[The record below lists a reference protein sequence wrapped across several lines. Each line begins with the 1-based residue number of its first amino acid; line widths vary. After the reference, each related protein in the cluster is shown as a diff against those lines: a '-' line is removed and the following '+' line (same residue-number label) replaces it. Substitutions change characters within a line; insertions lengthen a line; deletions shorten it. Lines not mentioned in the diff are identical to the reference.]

1 MTEYL
6 AYYLIAMNFAAFAM
20 FGIDKARSEAGEW
33 RIRESTLL
41 TLALF
46 GGLPGALAGRSLF
59 RHKTRKRSFNEA
71 LRLVMVLYLL
81 AMLYIV
87 YIGLLADS
95 PIREE
100 LLPDALAQ
108 ALEDA

>member
-1 MTEYL
+1 MTEYF
-6 AYYLIAMNFAAFAM
+6 AYFLIAMNFTAFAM

-59 RHKTRKRSFNEA
+59 RHKTRKKSFNEA
-71 LRLVMVLYLL
+71 LRLVMLLYVL
-81 AMLYIV
+81 AMLYIL
-87 YIGLLADS
+87 YISLLSDS
-95 PIREE
+95 PMRDE
-100 LLPDALAQ
+100 LLPNALTKVF
-108 ALEDA
+108 ERS

>member
-1 MTEYL
+1 MTEYF
-6 AYYLIAMNFAAFAM
+6 AYFLIAMNFAAFAM

-59 RHKTRKRSFNEA
+59 RHKTRKKSFNEA
-71 LRLVMVLYLL
+71 LRLVMLLYLL
-81 AMLYIV
+81 AMLYIL
-87 YIGLLADS
+87 YISLLSDS
-95 PIREE
+95 PMRDE
-100 LLPDALAQ
+100 LLPNALTKVF
-108 ALEDA
+108 ERS